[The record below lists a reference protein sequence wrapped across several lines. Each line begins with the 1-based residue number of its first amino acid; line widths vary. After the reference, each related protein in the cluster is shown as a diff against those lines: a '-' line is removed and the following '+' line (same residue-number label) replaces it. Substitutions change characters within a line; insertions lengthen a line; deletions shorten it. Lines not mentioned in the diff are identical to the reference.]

1 MVADARRSWNA
12 ARARLPYDARMVRVL
27 IPTLV
32 SLVLPFAAAAQD
44 GAPMDAAK
52 GPPPTPVK
60 VAEAREESL
69 APRRKLFGEVRASQR
84 STVATEEGGVV
95 REVLVAEGVRVAKG
109 APIARLDPARIDLE
123 IKLLGANAA
132 VARATLAERELGRV
146 RAERDLELLRRAAA
160 QGGTNPRELADAES
174 DLAVAA
180 AQVAQA
186 KAAIAVLE
194 EQGALL
200 AERRSDHEIVAPFA
214 GVVTKKHAEP
224 GAWLAEGGAV
234 VDLVGTEELEAWFDV
249 PQELFDALAR
259 IDAAGGTPTAGGSGV
274 EIASGG
280 DRAVTVGA
288 MRIVPDIDLRSRT
301 FRAVLRIERSEELLA
316 PGVSLTAYVP
326 RGPASPRIV
335 VPKDAVL
342 RGDAGSF
349 VYAVRGGLAVPV
361 PVRIAFP
368 AGESVALE
376 PGSIERGTP
385 VVTEGNERLMPM
397 TPVAP
402 IPAGTDGAK

>member
-1 MVADARRSWNA
+1 MERP
-12 ARARLPYDARMVRVL
+12 PYHARMARVL

-32 SLVLPFAAAAQD
+32 SLALSFAAAAQD
-44 GAPMDAAK
+44 GASADAAK

-60 VAEAREESL
+60 VAVAREEAL
-69 APRRKLFGEVRASQR
+69 APRRKVFGEVHATQR

-95 REVLVAEGVRVAKG
+95 REVLVAEGTRIAKG
-109 APIARLDPARIDLE
+109 APIARLDPVRVELE
-123 IKLLGANAA
+123 IKALEANAA
-132 VARATLAERELGRV
+132 VARATLAERELGQA

-160 QGGTNPRELADAES
+160 QGGANPRELADAES

-194 EQGALL
+194 QQGALL
-200 AERRSDHEIVAPFA
+200 AERRKDHEIVAPFA

-224 GAWLAEGGAV
+224 GAWIAAGGAV
-234 VDLVGTEELEAWFDV
+234 VDLVGAEELEAWFDV

-259 IDAAGGTPTAGGSGV
+259 IDAAGGTPTAGGTGV

-280 DRAVTVGA
+280 DRTVTVGA

-316 PGVSLTAYVP
+316 PGLSLTAYVP
-326 RGPASPRIV
+326 RGQASPRIV

-342 RGDAGSF
+342 RGDAGAF
-349 VYAVRGGLAVPV
+349 VYAVRGGMAVPV

-368 AGESVALE
+368 AGDSVALE
-376 PGSIERGTP
+376 PGSIERGTQ

-402 IPAGTDGAK
+402 IQAGTDGAK